1 MSTQAAPPATSPAD
15 ADNVHETAST
25 YRSRAHAGAHKLT
38 ISPYSLAQG
47 IGVGNCVTSG
57 EFTVAGHRWTIQ
69 YYPDGVGDNHGY
81 ASVLLFLAGAGGGRT
96 DDVHVLAEFGLLH
109 RATCAVKHSRTISLT
124 FRPGTPEHQQQQ
136 GQGCPEFVRRG
147 DLAASGC
154 LADDCL
160 VVTCTVRVVETEL
173 VDDGEVVSVRVP
185 PPDLHRDLGRVLL
198 RDGVGADVTFL
209 VRGRAFRAHR
219 CVLAARSPVLRAGL
233 YDAPMKEST
242 ADVVEIDEMEPEAF
256 AAMLHFIY
264 NDALPETAAAD
275 GGACMAQHL
284 LVAADRY
291 ALERLSLACQ
301 DRLSRRTDAATA
313 ADTYALAH
321 QHGFPRLKAAVV
333 EFLAR
338 RHGRLE
344 AVTASAGF
352 RRIAEVDP
360 AIADDLVSKVTAVRR
375 RRKVT
380 QEVPAS
386 CLRLSKMIGGCCLR
400 CLAMIWAWCVRFF
413 ARVWAY
419 TRANLPFI
427 LRVVVAVLITVVQ
440 LLAEHPEFF
449 RHVKKLK
456 KLLNS

>member
-1 MSTQAAPPATSPAD
+1 MATQAAPPATSPAD

-47 IGVGNCVTSG
+47 IGVGNCVTSS
-57 EFTVAGHRWTIQ
+57 EFAVAGHRWAIQ
-69 YYPDGVGDNHGY
+69 YYPGGVGENHGY
-81 ASVLLFLAGAGGGRT
+81 VSVLLFLAGAGGGRT
-96 DDVHVLAEFGLLH
+96 DDDVRVLAEFGLLH

-124 FRPGTPEHQQQQ
+124 FRSGTAAQQE
-136 GQGCPEFVRRG
+136 GQGCPDFVRRG

-154 LADDCL
+154 LAGDCL

-173 VDDGEVVSVRVP
+173 VDDGEVASVRVP

-219 CVLAARSPVLRAGL
+219 CVLAARSPVLRAAL
-233 YDAPMKEST
+233 YAPMKEST
-242 ADVVEIDEMEPEAF
+242 ADIVEIDEMEPEAF

-264 NDALPETAAAD
+264 NDALPETAAVD

-301 DRLSRRTDAATA
+301 DRLSRRTDTATA

-321 QHGFPRLKAAVV
+321 QHGFPRLKSAVV

-352 RRIAEVDP
+352 RRLAEVDP
-360 AIADDLVSKVTAVRR
+360 AIADDLVSKATAARR

-386 CLRLSKMIGGCCLR
+386 CVRFSKKICGSCFR

-413 ARVWAY
+413 PRVWAY

-449 RHVKKLK
+449 KHVKKLK
-456 KLLNS
+456 KLLK